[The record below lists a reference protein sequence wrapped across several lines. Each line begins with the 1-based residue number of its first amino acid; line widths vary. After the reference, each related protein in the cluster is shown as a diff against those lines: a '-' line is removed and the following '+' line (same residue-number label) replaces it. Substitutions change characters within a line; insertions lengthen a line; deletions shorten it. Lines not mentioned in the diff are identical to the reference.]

1 MRDGA
6 SKPGLS
12 EGLTAME
19 RGQGWKVGLILF
31 LLLGSA
37 WYLYPTVQLLTMS
50 EEARADMQRTD
61 PRGWVQLQKKA
72 MKLGLDLKGG
82 MRVVLE
88 VDRSQL
94 NPDEAK
100 DAVERA
106 KEILRNRVDQ
116 LGVAEPLIQKQGE
129 ERIVVELP
137 GVSDVQRA
145 QELIGKTALLEFK
158 LLESPEQ
165 TQLLL
170 DRIDRTLEGIAGLDT
185 TDFDLDTASGDEPAD
200 VLDELFGESTDDTSE
215 AAADTTLAAADDTT
229 APVDDERVSDLPPEL
244 SQERPFT
251 TLLDPSGSGIGWL
264 VASEDVPVAN
274 VLLAREEVAQ
284 VIPRDVQFA
293 WGTRPEYMGS
303 IEMQRLYL
311 LKRHTEMTGKY
322 LVDANPNFDQF
333 RKPIVNFQLTR
344 EGGRIFARLT
354 GANINKP
361 LAIVLD
367 DRVESAPNIESR
379 IRDRGQI
386 TMGGGAQYED
396 AQDLAIVLRA
406 GALPAP
412 VNIVENNV
420 VGPSLGHDSI
430 RRGLTATAI
439 GAAAV
444 ILIMLI
450 YYQLSGLIA
459 NFALLLNA
467 IFLMGVM
474 AVLHA
479 TLTMP
484 GIAGVILTIGISVD
498 ANVLIFERIREEL
511 RTGKTVRHAIDA
523 GYSRALVAII
533 DSHVTTLIT
542 ALALFLFGTGPIK
555 GFAVTLFWGVLI
567 SLFTAYVATRTVFD
581 MRRGYAKLSI

>member
-1 MRDGA
+1 
-6 SKPGLS
+6 
-12 EGLTAME
+12 ME
-19 RGQGWKVGLILF
+19 RGQGWKIGLIVF

-37 WYLYPTVQLLTMS
+37 WYLYPTVRLLAMS
-50 EEARADMQRTD
+50 DAARERYQQVD
-61 PRGWVQLQKKA
+61 PKGWVQLQKKA

-88 VDRSQL
+88 VDKSQL

-116 LGVAEPLIQKQGE
+116 LGVAEPLIQKQGDD
-129 ERIVVELP
+129 RIVVELP
-137 GVSDVQRA
+137 GISDVQRA
-145 QELIGKTALLEFK
+145 RELIGKTALLEFR

-165 TQLLL
+165 TQLLV
-170 DRIDRTLEGIAGLDT
+170 DRVDRVLEGIAGLDT
-185 TDFDLDTASGDEPAD
+185 AVTAPDTAAGEEATDI
-200 VLDELFGESTDDTSE
+200 LDELFSE
-215 AAADTTLAAADDTT
+215 DSETAADTVTDSALAATEPPSDSPAV
-229 APVDDERVSDLPPEL
+229 AGASDLPSQL
-244 SQERPFT
+244 SQERPLT
-251 TLLDPSGSGIGWL
+251 TLLDPSNVGPGWL
-264 VASEDVPVAN
+264 VASDDVPLVDI
-274 VLLAREEVAQ
+274 LLAREEVARI
-284 VIPRDVQFA
+284 VPPDVQFA
-293 WGTRPEYMGS
+293 WGTRPEFVGS
-303 IEMQRLYL
+303 LEMQHLYL
-311 LKRHTEMTGKY
+311 LKKHTEMTGKY
-322 LVDANPNFDQF
+322 LVDARPSFDQF
-333 RKPIVNFQLTR
+333 RKPIVNFELTR

-367 DRVESAPNIESR
+367 GRVESAPNIESR

-386 TMGGGAQYED
+386 TMGTGSQYED

-412 VNIVENNV
+412 VDIVENNV

-444 ILIMLI
+444 VLIMLV

-467 IFLMGVM
+467 IFLLGVM

-484 GIAGVILTIGISVD
+484 GIAGIILTIGISVD

-511 RTGKTVRHAIDA
+511 RSGKTVRHAIDA

-567 SLFTAYVATRTVFD
+567 SLFTAYVVTRTVFD
-581 MRRGYAKLSI
+581 MRRRYARLSI